1 MIKPISLSALFL
13 MSMSVYAQKRIK
25 VHRNPERSSG
35 AQYVE
40 RNIPSTLSPYLW
52 LDASDPAYF
61 SSDINLNTTFACP
74 ADDAEY
80 VRVWKDR
87 SGNDRHFYAYGNNA
101 DAARPQYHCNTLET
115 PFYKSNACIHG
126 DGVNDDMRFDF
137 ANDPSGVIDNDF
149 TFVFVM
155 QAEDATPGTYNS
167 FISSGTGA
175 SVNKNWQI
183 STTTD
188 VTKFHFLCRGNST
201 RVIANYDTQ
210 PHIFVLQRKTI
221 GGQIHVIFK
230 FDGTQVVDYVS
241 AASNAPSLSKLKL
254 FRNRNEGTFIEASF
268 FEFFVFT
275 QDLTANEE
283 YELSQYIKSKWG
295 I

>member
-1 MIKPISLSALFL
+1 MKQLIILSVLLLGLPI
-13 MSMSVYAQKRIK
+13 YGQKRII
-25 VHRNPERSSG
+25 VHRNPERTSG

-40 RNIPSTLSPYLW
+40 QNIPSTISPYLW
-52 LDASDPAYF
+52 LDASDPSYF
-61 SSDINLNTTFACP
+61 SSDLNLNTTFTCP
-74 ADDAEY
+74 DSNLTPIH
-80 VRVWKDR
+80 VWKDR
-87 SGNDRHFYAYGNNA
+87 SGNDRHFYAYGSNT
-101 DAARPQYHCNTLET
+101 DIVRPTYKCNTIEA

-137 ANDPSGVIDNDF
+137 ANDPGGVIDNDF

-155 QAEDATPGTYNS
+155 KAENPTPGTYNA

-183 STTTD
+183 STTND
-188 VTKFHFLCRGNST
+188 KTKFHLLLRGNST

-210 PHIFVLQRKTI
+210 PHVFILQRKTI
-221 GGQIHVIFK
+221 AGQVHVIFK
-230 FDGTQVVDYVS
+230 FDGTQVFDYVS
-241 AASNAPSLSKLKL
+241 NTNGEPTLSKLKL
-254 FRNRNEGTFIEASF
+254 FRNRNEGTYIEASF

-275 QDLTANEE
+275 QELSANQE
-283 YELSQYIKSKWG
+283 YELSQYLLSKWG